1 MPAQNPNPAATP
13 ETAHCGELQQSLD
26 SAPEPVADKDN
37 APAAHYATSIRTSE
51 ESEERRRA
59 EALIGCAAALYEKL
73 DEKAVRAELT
83 ARLADVLRAHLVALL
98 EREGKGWRA
107 TSTFANIE
115 TDLLHDPI
123 RLSVFGQQ
131 LARDVAKQGAVVVDL
146 ATDPR
151 GLPQQQEG
159 RLLVVPL
166 EIGGETALLVA
177 CCGPRHEYERQEIAI
192 VRAVAGVGALAIK
205 NAALYRQSDAQAQE
219 LKQLLDVVNEL
230 VDPGKVEGF
239 LERFA
244 IRAANFLNF
253 KRSFIALILPDGRC
267 EVIFLS
273 NRESEKLEIIEVPP
287 EMRDRLQSISD
298 VLWSEDA
305 SDIGLELPQALRLKQ
320 VLLAPL
326 KRADGRV
333 LGALGVLDRV
343 DGAPITDE
351 DIRRARALAVQVAL
365 VLESRQNLQAAD
377 AQRRRAENLIAMA
390 FDISTSLRVPDLV
403 RVLGTR
409 ASDMLGGESVVVA
422 LARGASLESV
432 FMEPTVPE
440 PNMVRRL
447 NAVLTELASRG
458 QELVRSADAK
468 EIVGEYLAN
477 ALGWNDVIVARL
489 RGTGSEL
496 IGLLCIANRG
506 RALTNDERNILQAL
520 VSHASVALDNSRLF
534 TRIAHANS
542 QWTEI
547 FDSISDF
554 IVVHDNNFRVLRVNR
569 SMADF
574 IGVRPQ
580 ELIGVNMRAL
590 MALAQETYPG
600 ACPFCRAGSSPDDEF
615 IHPVLERVYLVSNSI
630 IHGALEEG
638 QQTIHVLKDI
648 TDRREAERRY
658 REIFDNI
665 QEGLFFSTPEGRLVE
680 VNDAMVRM
688 LGYNSREELLQVDLP
703 TGIYVTGESRTRTL
717 RAVNDSGVVRNHE
730 QRLRR
735 KDGSVIYALEN
746 SFAVRDA
753 QGKVIQYRGALLDI
767 TELKN
772 FQAELQRQRDF
783 NDKIL
788 NNTQSL
794 IMVIDTAG
802 LIAYANRRCYE
813 VGGYPEG
820 TLVGKPLAD
829 LIAAEKRPLMRKA
842 LAWTLVGQPV
852 DNLELPFLL
861 TEQRTAR
868 FSVNLSPV
876 RDDDQQV
883 NSIVVVMSDVT
894 QEAVLK
900 AKLMHTE
907 KMAAVGQLVSGVAHE
922 VNNPLTAILGFADLL
937 ASRNDLTA
945 DCKPDLEIIIQ
956 EAQRTKQIV
965 QNLLSFA
972 RQTPPQREPL
982 QINELLR
989 RTLQLRAYDLSN
1001 SGVEVVAD
1009 CEEPSPE
1016 VVGDQHQLQ
1025 QVFLNIVN
1033 NAFDALR
1040 ENSKGTPKLKIRTRY
1055 SDGWAEIS
1063 FCDNGPGMVSAERV
1077 FDPFY
1082 TTKEVGKGTG
1092 LGLSICYGIVREHGG
1107 EITAA
1112 NGPEGGAVFTV
1123 RLPVSGEMQVQT
1135 VEGRE
1140 Q

>member
-1 MPAQNPNPAATP
+1 MPAQDP
-13 ETAHCGELQQSLD
+13 ETAAIPESAPSGELKASLPLSECSDHD
-26 SAPEPVADKDN
+26 SAGLRPDTI
-37 APAAHYATSIRTSE
+37 AASTEQTE
-51 ESEERRRA
+51 ESRRA
-59 EALIGCAAALYEKL
+59 EALVGCAAALFATL
-73 DEKAVRAELT
+73 DEKAVRIEIT
-83 ARLADVLRAHLVALL
+83 SRLADLLRAKLVALL
-98 EREGKGWRA
+98 EKSGSGWRA
-107 TSTFANIE
+107 SSVFSAID
-115 TDLLHDPI
+115 TDVLSDPV
-123 RLSVFGQQ
+123 RLSIFGQNLVRE
-131 LARDVAKQGAVVVDL
+131 LAKDGWAVVDL
-146 ATDPR
+146 ATDAR
-151 GLPQQQEG
+151 GLPQQPQG
-159 RLLVVPL
+159 KLLVVSL
-166 EIGGETALLVA
+166 EIGGETALLLA
-177 CCGPRHEYERQEIAI
+177 CCGPDHMYGQQEIAT
-192 VRAVAGVGALAIK
+192 VRAIAGVGALAVQ
-205 NAALYRQSDAQAQE
+205 NAALYRQSDSQAQE
-219 LKQLLDVVNEL
+219 LKQLLEVVNEL
-230 VDPGKVEGF
+230 ADPGKIEGF

-244 IRAANFLNF
+244 VRTANFLNF

-267 EVIFLS
+267 HVIYLS
-273 NRESEKLEIIEVPP
+273 NRESEKVDIIEVPP
-287 EMRDRLQSISD
+287 EMRDRLTGISD
-298 VLWSEDA
+298 VLWSDDA
-305 SDIGLELPQALRLKQ
+305 SEIGLDFPQALRLQLKQ
-320 VLLAPL
+320 VVAAPL

-333 LGALGVLDRV
+333 LGVLGVLDRA
-343 DGAPITDE
+343 DGAPIGAE
-351 DIRRARALAVQVAL
+351 DIRRARALAGQVAL
-365 VLESRQNLQAAD
+365 VLESRQNLLAAD

-422 LARGASLESV
+422 LARGTSLEAV
-432 FMEPTVPE
+432 FMEPSLPE

-458 QELVRSADAK
+458 PEMVRCADAK
-468 EIVGEYLAN
+468 EVVGEFLSE
-477 ALGWNDVIVARL
+477 ALGWQDVIVARL
-489 RGTGSEL
+489 RGTGSDL

-506 RALTNDERNILQAL
+506 RALTSDERNILQAL

-534 TRIAHANS
+534 SRIANSNS

-547 FDSISDF
+547 FDSITDF

-590 MALAQETYPG
+590 MALAQESTSG
-600 ACPFCRAGSSPDDEF
+600 SCPFCRSGAEPDDEF
-615 IHPVLERVYLVSNSI
+615 MHPVLERVYLVSNSI

-665 QEGLFFSTPEGRLVE
+665 QEGLFFCTPEGRLVE

-688 LGYNSREELLQVDLP
+688 LGYSSREELLQVDIP
-703 TGIYVTGESRTRTL
+703 TGVYVNGDDRTRKIHET
-717 RAVNDSGVVRNHE
+717 SEGGVVRNLE
-730 QRLRR
+730 QKLRR

-753 QGKVIQYRGALLDI
+753 QGKIVQYRGVLLDI

-772 FQAELQRQRDF
+772 FQSELQRQRDF

-802 LIAYANRRCYE
+802 LIAYANRRCYD

-820 TLVGKPLAD
+820 TLVGKPLVE
-829 LIAAEKRPLMRKA
+829 LIAAEKRALLKKA

-861 TEQRTAR
+861 GGQRTGR

-883 NSIVVVMSDVT
+883 NSIVVVMSDIT

-937 ASRNDLTA
+937 ASRTDINA

-982 QINELLR
+982 QVNELLR
-989 RTLQLRAYDLSN
+989 RTLQLRSYDLSN
-1001 SGVEVVAD
+1001 SGVDVVAD
-1009 CEEPSPE
+1009 YQEPAPD
-1016 VVGDQHQLQ
+1016 VVCDQHQLQ

-1040 ENSKGTPKLKIRTRY
+1040 EIPQGVPKLEIQTRY
-1055 SDGWAEIS
+1055 RDEWAEIR
-1063 FCDNGPGMVSAERV
+1063 FRDNGPGMVSAERV

-1112 NGPEGGAVFTV
+1112 NSPDGGAVFTV
-1123 RLPVSGEMQVQT
+1123 RLPLSGESQLQAT
-1135 VEGRE
+1135 EGRE